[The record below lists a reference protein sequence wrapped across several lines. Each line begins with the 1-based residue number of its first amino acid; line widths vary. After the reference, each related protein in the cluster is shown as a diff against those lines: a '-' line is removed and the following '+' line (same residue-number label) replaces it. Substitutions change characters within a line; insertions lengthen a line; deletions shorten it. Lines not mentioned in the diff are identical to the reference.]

1 MNERCTGRTLEMLG
15 RPQQT
20 LSPVSRPGGLTER
33 GEAPPV
39 GAYYYYSTRTTTTT
53 TNPAGAVLGTDG
65 AWQLL
70 SGRQLSAP
78 PPLIIGQLAPL
89 QITSHN
95 RQRVTFPR
103 HISDTQR
110 RSPVQLPGRA

>member
-1 MNERCTGRTLEMLG
+1 MIG

-39 GAYYYYSTRTTTTT
+39 GAYYYYYTHTTTTT

-70 SGRQLSAP
+70 SLVGSFL
-78 PPLIIGQLAPL
+78 LAPAGA
-89 QITSHN
+89 IADYFS
-95 RQRVTFPR
+95 
-103 HISDTQR
+103 
-110 RSPVQLPGRA
+110 